1 MFKKRITFVNI
12 LIVKL
17 YPLSEIINALPT
29 IHLVKKHYPSKVT
42 LVVHEF
48 FSDLVDILEDVD
60 YKVLYPEN
68 ELKSINRKNFRNS
81 LHTYKYDLIIDLEG
95 SMESALVCK
104 KALRNPK
111 AKIIGP
117 SFQREGAFK
126 LYNHIAGTLNMDR
139 HPVEQCMDVLEFL
152 NISNRD
158 YKIKY
163 KLDKLSKFTNK
174 NNFILISLDSHH
186 PKKFITYEMIDKII
200 KLSSLKIII
209 IGSQKAIMDIEDIE
223 EKYSEDKVEI
233 LYKKLSLIEK
243 IELFY
248 RSTYCFCANYNEIQ
262 LLSSLE
268 KKGCMINLNKKSLPN
283 PINENISIISQ
294 HNFNLLNK
302 LNF

>member
-1 MFKKRITFVNI
+1 MNI
-12 LIVKL
+12 LVVKL

-29 IHLVKKHYPSKVT
+29 INLIKNHYQTRLT

-60 YKVLYPEN
+60 NKILYPEN

-81 LHTYKYDLIIDLEG
+81 LHKYKYDLIIDLEG

-126 LYNHIAGTLNMDR
+126 LYDHIAGSSNMDR
-139 HPVEQCMDVLEFL
+139 HPEEQCMDVLKFL

-158 YKIKY
+158 YKLKY
-163 KLDKLSKFTNK
+163 KLDKLSKFTNI
-174 NNFILISLDSHH
+174 NNFVLISIDSHH
-186 PKKFITYEMIDKII
+186 PKKFITYEMINNII
-200 KLSSLKIII
+200 RLSSLKILI
-209 IGSQKAIMDIEDIE
+209 IGNQNALTNIEDIE
-223 EKYSEDKVEI
+223 EKYSEDKVQI
-233 LYKKLSLIEK
+233 IYKKLSLIEK
-243 IELFY
+243 IELLY
-248 RSTYCFCANYNEIQ
+248 KSSYCFCANYNDIQ
-262 LLSSLE
+262 LLSSLR
-268 KKGCMINLNKKSLPN
+268 KKGCMINMNKKSLPN
-283 PINENISIISQ
+283 PTNKETRIVSQ
-294 HNFNLLNK
+294 HNFHLSDK